1 MSKVSRA
8 NSFDAVR
15 LCAAIAVLVTHAFV
29 VLRRPTP
36 SFGAVSIGDPAVP
49 IFFGISGYLITQSWV
64 ANPDLRGFALKRVLR
79 IYPAVISVA
88 LLTVFVLGP
97 LVTTVP
103 LHDYFTS
110 GETWHYLA
118 MNALSFHIMFTLPG
132 VFAHNPW
139 HLVNRSLWTLPGELL
154 GYLSV
159 AALGVVGAYRNRW
172 LALAGL
178 LVVAAFA
185 GHIPGTISVVEGWW
199 LRAFAVGSGLF
210 LFRDLI
216 PRRLWIGALLVA
228 AVLLCGEGHAYAL
241 QSCLSSLAFPYAA
254 VVIAHRF
261 PNLLKPIT
269 RHGDFSYGAYA
280 YGWPVEQLLV
290 LWLGRSA
297 SVAVLLPLAF
307 VATMSLAVTSWFV
320 IERPALRLKRRVGRR
335 PAVAAA
341 GAPATAAAQPTAEVV
356 LEGPA
361 LTDLGLVAA
370 PPTIGS

>member
-1 MSKVSRA
+1 MSKVSRS

-15 LCAAIAVLVTHAFV
+15 LCAALAVLVTHAFV
-29 VLRRPTP
+29 VLGRSTP

-64 ANPDLRGFALKRVLR
+64 AHPSLRDFALKRVLR

-88 LLTVFVLGP
+88 VLTVFVLGP
-97 LVTTVP
+97 LVTSVP
-103 LHDYFTS
+103 VQDYFTS
-110 GETWHYLA
+110 GETWRYLA
-118 MNALSFHIMFTLPG
+118 MNAMSFHIMFALPG

-154 GYLSV
+154 GYLAV
-159 AALGVVGAYRNRW
+159 AGLGIVGAFRNRW

-178 LVVAAFA
+178 LAVAAFA
-185 GHIPGTISVVEGWW
+185 GHIPTTVSVLEGWW
-199 LRAFAVGSGLF
+199 LRAFAVGSGLY

-216 PRRLWIGALLVA
+216 PRRLWIGAVLVA
-228 AVLLCGEGHAYAL
+228 AVLAAGELRVFAL
-241 QSCLSSLAFPYAA
+241 QSYLGSLAFPYCA

-261 PNLLKPIT
+261 PNLLRPVT
-269 RHGDFSYGAYA
+269 RHGDFSYGSYA

-290 LWLGRSA
+290 LWLGRST

-320 IERPALRLKRRVGRR
+320 IERPALRLKRRVGTRR
-335 PAVAAA
+335 PAAVPARAAVEIPVPGAGTADPVVA
-341 GAPATAAAQPTAEVV
+341 
-356 LEGPA
+356 
-361 LTDLGLVAA
+361 DLGLIAV
-370 PPTIGS
+370 PPSIGS